1 MALSTKA
8 AASKD
13 KSAGL
18 GEMQHRHFATV
29 ATIIHDMAIDAA
41 TRETIAAAF
50 AEKLALTNPR
60 FDRRRFI
67 AACIPNAPDSMTS
80 EEAWLYAASWGSA
93 VTSGDPGAI
102 MYGFDEKFI
111 MQSEDHRADVLAW
124 MEKCR
129 PLVEKNPKEYDSDEL
144 ENMARFIEAVRIAPV
159 AKD

>member
-13 KSAGL
+13 KRAGL

-50 AEKLALTNPR
+50 ADKLALTNPR

-80 EEAWLYAASWGSA
+80 HEAWLYAATWGSYMS
-93 VTSGDPGAI
+93 SGDPGAV
-102 MYGFDEKFI
+102 MYGFDETFT
-111 MQSEDHRADVLAW
+111 MQSEEHRADVLEW
-124 MEKCR
+124 MKKSRELVKKR
-129 PLVEKNPKEYDSDEL
+129 PSEYDADEL
-144 ENMARFIEAVRIAPV
+144 ENMDRFIAAVRIAPV